1 MSLLAPSLLSADFF
15 NLSQQLNILENEEI
29 KYLHLDVMD
38 GNFVPNISFG
48 PGIIKTLRE
57 HYNFVFDT
65 HLMVDSPERYLVDF
79 KNAGCD
85 ILTIHFE
92 ATKHPLRVL
101 QEIRKLGMKAG
112 ISLNPGTP
120 VEVLDYL
127 WDELD
132 LILIMTVNPGFGGQ
146 SFIDS
151 QISKIKKVSSL
162 ILEKNPNILLEV
174 DGGIK
179 TTNIDKLLNLNID
192 LFVSGSDVFNK
203 DLEIMQGKLIKYKEL
218 FREKKVNED

>member
-1 MSLLAPSLLSADFF
+1 MSFLSPSLLSASFY
-15 NLSQQLNILENEEI
+15 NLSEQLDILVENDI

-48 PGIIKTLRE
+48 PGIIRSLRKK
-57 HYNFVFDT
+57 YDFIFDT
-65 HLMVDSPERYLVDF
+65 HLMIVNPENYIENF
-79 KNAGCD
+79 KEAGCD
-85 ILTIHFE
+85 IVTIHYE

-101 QEIRKLGMKAG
+101 QQIRQMGMKAG

-146 SFIDS
+146 SFIES
-151 QISKIKKVSSL
+151 QLKKIKRIREL
-162 ILEKNPNILLEV
+162 INKNNPEILLEI
-174 DGGIK
+174 DGGVK
-179 TTNIDKLLNLNID
+179 TTNIERLLDLDID
-192 LFVSGSDVFNK
+192 LFVSGSDVFNE
-203 DLEIMQGKLIKYKEL
+203 DIYLMQAKLDKYKEIL
-218 FREKKVNED
+218 RRI

>member
-1 MSLLAPSLLSADFF
+1 MSFLSPSLLSANFY
-15 NLSQQLNILENEEI
+15 NLSEQFDILVENDI

-48 PGIIKTLRE
+48 PGIIKSLRKK
-57 HYNFVFDT
+57 YDFIFDT
-65 HLMVDSPERYLVDF
+65 HLMIVNPENYIENF
-79 KNAGCD
+79 KEAGCD
-85 ILTIHFE
+85 IVTIHYE

-101 QEIRKLGMKAG
+101 QQIKQMGMKAG

-146 SFIDS
+146 SFIES
-151 QISKIKKVSSL
+151 QLKKIKRIREL
-162 ILEKNPNILLEV
+162 INKNSPEILLEI
-174 DGGIK
+174 DGGVK
-179 TTNIDKLLNLNID
+179 TTNIERLLDLGID
-192 LFVSGSDVFNK
+192 LFVSGSDVFNEDI
-203 DLEIMQGKLIKYKEL
+203 DLMQAKLDKYKEIL
-218 FREKKVNED
+218 RRI

>member
-1 MSLLAPSLLSADFF
+1 MSFLSPSLLSANFY
-15 NLSQQLNILENEEI
+15 NLSEQLDILVENDI

-48 PGIIKTLRE
+48 PGIIKSLRKK
-57 HYNFVFDT
+57 YDFIFDT
-65 HLMVDSPERYLVDF
+65 HLMIVNPENYIENF
-79 KNAGCD
+79 KDAGCD
-85 ILTIHFE
+85 IVTIHYE

-101 QEIRKLGMKAG
+101 QQIRQMEMKAG

-146 SFIDS
+146 SFIES
-151 QISKIKKVSSL
+151 QLKKIKRIREL
-162 ILEKNPNILLEV
+162 INKNNPEILLEI
-174 DGGIK
+174 DGGVK
-179 TTNIDKLLNLNID
+179 TTNIESLLDLDID
-192 LFVSGSDVFNK
+192 LFVSGSDVFNE
-203 DLEIMQGKLIKYKEL
+203 DIYLMQAKLDKYKEIL
-218 FREKKVNED
+218 RRI

>member
-1 MSLLAPSLLSADFF
+1 MSFLSPSLLSANFY
-15 NLSQQLNILENEEI
+15 NLSEQLDILVEKDI

-48 PGIIKTLRE
+48 PGIIKSLRKK
-57 HYNFVFDT
+57 YDFIFDT
-65 HLMVDSPERYLVDF
+65 HLMIVNPENYIENF
-79 KNAGCD
+79 KEAGCD
-85 ILTIHFE
+85 IVTIHYE

-101 QEIRKLGMKAG
+101 QQIKQMGMKAG

-146 SFIDS
+146 SFIES
-151 QISKIKKVSSL
+151 QLKKIKRIREL
-162 ILEKNPNILLEV
+162 INKNNPEILLEI
-174 DGGIK
+174 DGGVK
-179 TTNIDKLLNLNID
+179 TTNIERLLDLGID
-192 LFVSGSDVFNK
+192 LFVSGSDVFNEDI
-203 DLEIMQGKLIKYKEL
+203 DLMQAKLDKYKEIL
-218 FREKKVNED
+218 RRI

>member
-1 MSLLAPSLLSADFF
+1 MSFLSPSLLSADFY
-15 NLSQQLNILENEEI
+15 NLSKQLDILAENEI

-48 PGIIKTLRE
+48 PGIIKSLRE
-57 HYNFVFDT
+57 NYDFIFDT
-65 HLMVDSPERYLVDF
+65 HLMITSPEKYIENF
-79 KNAGCD
+79 KDAGCD
-85 ILTIHFE
+85 IVTIHYE

-101 QEIRKLGMKAG
+101 QQIREMGMKAG
-112 ISLNPGTP
+112 VSLNPGTP

-146 SFIDS
+146 SFIES
-151 QISKIKKVSSL
+151 QVKKIKRVREL
-162 ILEKNPNILLEV
+162 INENNPNILLEI
-174 DGGIK
+174 DGGVK
-179 TTNIDKLLNLNID
+179 TTNIEKLLDLDID

-203 DLEIMQGKLIKYKEL
+203 DLTQMQAKLDKYKEIL
-218 FREKKVNED
+218 KEENIGK

>member
-1 MSLLAPSLLSADFF
+1 MSFLSPSLLSADFY
-15 NLSQQLNILENEEI
+15 NLSKQLDILEKKEI

-48 PGIIKTLRE
+48 PGIIKCLRKK
-57 HYNFVFDT
+57 YDFVFDT
-65 HLMVDSPERYLVDF
+65 HLMISNPENYIKDF
-79 KNAGCD
+79 KEAGCD
-85 ILTIHFE
+85 IVTIHYE

-101 QEIRKLGMKAG
+101 QQIREMGMKAG

-146 SFIDS
+146 SFINS
-151 QISKIKKVSSL
+151 QIEKIKRVREL
-162 ILEKNPNILLEV
+162 INKNKPEVLLEI
-174 DGGIK
+174 DGGVK
-179 TTNIDKLLNLNID
+179 TTNIDGLLDLNID
-192 LFVSGSDVFNK
+192 LFVSGSDVFNE
-203 DLEIMQGKLIKYKEL
+203 DLDMMQAKLDKYKQII
-218 FREKKVNED
+218 KEDSIGK

>member
-1 MSLLAPSLLSADFF
+1 MSFLSPSLLSANFY
-15 NLSQQLNILENEEI
+15 NLSEQLDILVENDI

-48 PGIIKTLRE
+48 PGIIKSLRKK
-57 HYNFVFDT
+57 YDFIFDT
-65 HLMVDSPERYLVDF
+65 HLMIVNPENYIENF
-79 KNAGCD
+79 KEAGCD
-85 ILTIHFE
+85 IVTIHYE

-101 QEIRKLGMKAG
+101 QQIKQMGMKAG

-146 SFIDS
+146 SFIES
-151 QISKIKKVSSL
+151 QLKKIKRIREL
-162 ILEKNPNILLEV
+162 INKNSPEILLEI
-174 DGGIK
+174 DGGVK
-179 TTNIDKLLNLNID
+179 TTNIERLLDLGID
-192 LFVSGSDVFNK
+192 LFVSGSDVFNEDI
-203 DLEIMQGKLIKYKEL
+203 DLMQAKLDKYKEIL
-218 FREKKVNED
+218 RRI

>member
-1 MSLLAPSLLSADFF
+1 MSFLSPSLLSADFY
-15 NLSQQLNILENEEI
+15 NLSKQLDILAKNEI

-48 PGIIKTLRE
+48 PGIIKSLRE
-57 HYNFVFDT
+57 NYDFIFDT
-65 HLMVDSPERYLVDF
+65 HLMIASPEKYIEDF

-85 ILTIHFE
+85 IVTIHYE

-101 QEIRKLGMKAG
+101 QQIREMGMKAG
-112 ISLNPGTP
+112 VSLNPGTP

-146 SFIDS
+146 SFIES
-151 QISKIKKVSSL
+151 QVKKIRKVREL
-162 ILEKNPNILLEV
+162 INKNNPNIILEI
-174 DGGIK
+174 DGGVK
-179 TTNIDKLLNLNID
+179 TTNIEKLLDLDIE
-192 LFVSGSDVFNK
+192 LFVSGSDVFSK
-203 DLEIMQGKLIKYKEL
+203 DLDAMQAKLDKYKEIL
-218 FREKKVNED
+218 

>member
-1 MSLLAPSLLSADFF
+1 MSFLSPSLLSANFY
-15 NLSQQLNILENEEI
+15 NLSEQLDILVENDV

-48 PGIIKTLRE
+48 PGIIKSLRKK
-57 HYNFVFDT
+57 YDFIFDT
-65 HLMVDSPERYLVDF
+65 HLMIVNPENYIENF
-79 KNAGCD
+79 KDAGCD
-85 ILTIHFE
+85 IVTIHYE

-101 QEIRKLGMKAG
+101 QQIRQMGMKAG

-146 SFIDS
+146 SFIES
-151 QISKIKKVSSL
+151 QLKKIKRIREL
-162 ILEKNPNILLEV
+162 INKNNPEILLEI
-174 DGGIK
+174 DGGVK
-179 TTNIDKLLNLNID
+179 TTNIERLLDLDID
-192 LFVSGSDVFNK
+192 LFVSGSDVFNE
-203 DLEIMQGKLIKYKEL
+203 DIYLMQAKLDKYKEIL
-218 FREKKVNED
+218 RRI

>member
-1 MSLLAPSLLSADFF
+1 MSFLSPSLLSADFY
-15 NLSQQLNILENEEI
+15 NLSKQLDILAENEI

-48 PGIIKTLRE
+48 PGIIKSLRE
-57 HYNFVFDT
+57 NYDFIFDT
-65 HLMVDSPERYLVDF
+65 HLMIASPEKYIENF
-79 KNAGCD
+79 KDAGCD
-85 ILTIHFE
+85 IVTIHYE

-101 QEIRKLGMKAG
+101 QQIREMGMKAG

-146 SFIDS
+146 SFIES
-151 QISKIKKVSSL
+151 QVKKIKRVREL
-162 ILEKNPNILLEV
+162 INENNPNILLEI
-174 DGGIK
+174 DGGVK
-179 TTNIDKLLNLNID
+179 TTNIEKLLDLDID

-203 DLEIMQGKLIKYKEL
+203 DLTQMQAKLDKYKEIL
-218 FREKKVNED
+218 KEENIGK

>member
-1 MSLLAPSLLSADFF
+1 MSFLSPSLLSANFY
-15 NLSQQLNILENEEI
+15 NLSEQLDILVENDI

-48 PGIIKTLRE
+48 PGIIKSLRKK
-57 HYNFVFDT
+57 YDFIFDT
-65 HLMVDSPERYLVDF
+65 HLMIVNPENYIENF
-79 KNAGCD
+79 KEAGCD
-85 ILTIHFE
+85 IVTIHYE

-101 QEIRKLGMKAG
+101 QQIRQMGMKAG

-146 SFIDS
+146 SFIES
-151 QISKIKKVSSL
+151 QLKKIKRIREL
-162 ILEKNPNILLEV
+162 INKNNLDILLEI
-174 DGGIK
+174 DGGVK
-179 TTNIDKLLNLNID
+179 TTNIERLLDLGVD
-192 LFVSGSDVFNK
+192 LFVSGSDVFNEDI
-203 DLEIMQGKLIKYKEL
+203 DLMQAKLDKYKEIL
-218 FREKKVNED
+218 RRI

>member
-1 MSLLAPSLLSADFF
+1 MSFLSPSLLSANFY
-15 NLSQQLNILENEEI
+15 NLSEQLDILVENDI

-48 PGIIKTLRE
+48 PGIIKSLRKK
-57 HYNFVFDT
+57 YDFIFDT
-65 HLMVDSPERYLVDF
+65 HLMIVNPENYIENF
-79 KNAGCD
+79 KEAGCD
-85 ILTIHFE
+85 IVTIHYE

-101 QEIRKLGMKAG
+101 QQIRQMGMKAG

-146 SFIDS
+146 SFIES
-151 QISKIKKVSSL
+151 QLKKIKRIREL
-162 ILEKNPNILLEV
+162 INKNNPEILLEI
-174 DGGIK
+174 DGGVK
-179 TTNIDKLLNLNID
+179 TTNIESLLDLDID
-192 LFVSGSDVFNK
+192 LFVSGSDVFNE
-203 DLEIMQGKLIKYKEL
+203 DIYLMQAKLDKYKEIL
-218 FREKKVNED
+218 RRI

>member
-1 MSLLAPSLLSADFF
+1 MSFLSPSLLSANFY
-15 NLSQQLNILENEEI
+15 NLSEQLDILVENDI

-48 PGIIKTLRE
+48 PGIIKSLRKK
-57 HYNFVFDT
+57 YDFIFDT
-65 HLMVDSPERYLVDF
+65 HLMIVNPENYIENF
-79 KNAGCD
+79 KEAGCD
-85 ILTIHFE
+85 IVTIHYE

-101 QEIRKLGMKAG
+101 QQIRQMGMKAG

-146 SFIDS
+146 SFIES
-151 QISKIKKVSSL
+151 QLKKIKRIREL
-162 ILEKNPNILLEV
+162 INKNNPEILLEI
-174 DGGIK
+174 DGGVK
-179 TTNIDKLLNLNID
+179 TTNIERLLDLDID
-192 LFVSGSDVFNK
+192 LFVSGSDVFNE
-203 DLEIMQGKLIKYKEL
+203 DIYLMQAKLDKYKEIL
-218 FREKKVNED
+218 RRI

>member
-1 MSLLAPSLLSADFF
+1 MSFLSPSLLSADFY
-15 NLSQQLNILENEEI
+15 NLSKQLDILAKNEI

-48 PGIIKTLRE
+48 PGIIKSLRE
-57 HYNFVFDT
+57 NYDFIFDT
-65 HLMVDSPERYLVDF
+65 HLMIASPEKYIEDF

-85 ILTIHFE
+85 IVTIHYE

-101 QEIRKLGMKAG
+101 QQIREMGMKAG
-112 ISLNPGTP
+112 VSLNPGTP

-146 SFIDS
+146 SFIES
-151 QISKIKKVSSL
+151 QVKKIRKVREL
-162 ILEKNPNILLEV
+162 INKNNPNIILEI
-174 DGGIK
+174 DGGVK
-179 TTNIDKLLNLNID
+179 TTNIEKLLDLDID
-192 LFVSGSDVFNK
+192 LFVSGSDVFSK
-203 DLEIMQGKLIKYKEL
+203 DLDAMQAKLDKYKEIL
-218 FREKKVNED
+218 KEDNIGK

>member
-1 MSLLAPSLLSADFF
+1 MSFLSPSLLSADFY
-15 NLSQQLNILENEEI
+15 NLSKQLDILAKNEI

-48 PGIIKTLRE
+48 PGIIKSLRE
-57 HYNFVFDT
+57 NYDFIFDT
-65 HLMVDSPERYLVDF
+65 HLMIASPEKYIEDF

-85 ILTIHFE
+85 IVTIHYE

-101 QEIRKLGMKAG
+101 QQIREMGMKAG
-112 ISLNPGTP
+112 VSLNPGTP

-146 SFIDS
+146 SFIES
-151 QISKIKKVSSL
+151 QVKKIRKVREL
-162 ILEKNPNILLEV
+162 INKNNPNIILEI
-174 DGGIK
+174 DGGVK
-179 TTNIDKLLNLNID
+179 TTNIEKLLDLDID

-203 DLEIMQGKLIKYKEL
+203 DLDAMQAKLDKYKEIL
-218 FREKKVNED
+218 KEDNIGK

>member
-1 MSLLAPSLLSADFF
+1 MSFLSPSLLSANFY
-15 NLSQQLNILENEEI
+15 NLSEQLDILVENDI

-48 PGIIKTLRE
+48 PGIIKSLRKK
-57 HYNFVFDT
+57 YDFIFDT
-65 HLMVDSPERYLVDF
+65 HLMIVNPENYIENF
-79 KNAGCD
+79 KEAGCD
-85 ILTIHFE
+85 IVTIHYE

-101 QEIRKLGMKAG
+101 QQIKQMGMKAG

-146 SFIDS
+146 SFIES
-151 QISKIKKVSSL
+151 QLKKIKRIREL
-162 ILEKNPNILLEV
+162 INKNNPEILLEI
-174 DGGIK
+174 DGGVK
-179 TTNIDKLLNLNID
+179 TTNIERLLDLGID
-192 LFVSGSDVFNK
+192 LFVSGSDVFNEDI
-203 DLEIMQGKLIKYKEL
+203 DLMQAKLDKYKEIL
-218 FREKKVNED
+218 RRI

>member
-1 MSLLAPSLLSADFF
+1 MSFLSPSLLSANFY
-15 NLSQQLNILENEEI
+15 NLSEQLDILVENDI

-48 PGIIKTLRE
+48 PGIIKSLRKK
-57 HYNFVFDT
+57 YDFIFDT
-65 HLMVDSPERYLVDF
+65 HLMIVNPENYIENF
-79 KNAGCD
+79 KEAGCD
-85 ILTIHFE
+85 IVTIHYE

-101 QEIRKLGMKAG
+101 QQIRQMGMKAG

-146 SFIDS
+146 SFIES
-151 QISKIKKVSSL
+151 QVKKIKRIREL
-162 ILEKNPNILLEV
+162 INKNNPEILLEI
-174 DGGIK
+174 DGGVK
-179 TTNIDKLLNLNID
+179 TTNIERLLDLGID
-192 LFVSGSDVFNK
+192 LFVSGSDVFNE
-203 DLEIMQGKLIKYKEL
+203 DIYLMQAKLDKYKEIL
-218 FREKKVNED
+218 RRI

>member
-1 MSLLAPSLLSADFF
+1 MSFLSPSLLSADFY
-15 NLSQQLNILENEEI
+15 NLSKQLDILAKNEI

-48 PGIIKTLRE
+48 PGIIKSLRE
-57 HYNFVFDT
+57 NYDFIFDT
-65 HLMVDSPERYLVDF
+65 HLMIASPEKYIEDF

-85 ILTIHFE
+85 IVTIHYE

-101 QEIRKLGMKAG
+101 QQIREMGMKAG
-112 ISLNPGTP
+112 VSLNPGTP

-146 SFIDS
+146 SFIES
-151 QISKIKKVSSL
+151 QVEKIRKVREL
-162 ILEKNPNILLEV
+162 INKNNPNIILEI
-174 DGGIK
+174 DGGVK
-179 TTNIDKLLNLNID
+179 TTNIEKLLDLDIE

-203 DLEIMQGKLIKYKEL
+203 DLDAMQAKLDKYKEIL
-218 FREKKVNED
+218 KEDNIGK

>member
-1 MSLLAPSLLSADFF
+1 MSFLSPSLLSANFY
-15 NLSQQLNILENEEI
+15 NLSEQLDILVENDV

-48 PGIIKTLRE
+48 PGIIKSLRKK
-57 HYNFVFDT
+57 YDFIFDT
-65 HLMVDSPERYLVDF
+65 HLMIVNPENYIENF
-79 KNAGCD
+79 KDAGCD
-85 ILTIHFE
+85 IVTIHYE

-101 QEIRKLGMKAG
+101 QQIRQMGMKAG

-146 SFIDS
+146 SFIES
-151 QISKIKKVSSL
+151 QLKKIKRIREL
-162 ILEKNPNILLEV
+162 INKNNPEILLEI
-174 DGGIK
+174 DGGVK
-179 TTNIDKLLNLNID
+179 TTNIESLLDLDID
-192 LFVSGSDVFNK
+192 LFVSGSDVFNE
-203 DLEIMQGKLIKYKEL
+203 DIYLMQAKLDKYKEIL
-218 FREKKVNED
+218 RRI

>member
-1 MSLLAPSLLSADFF
+1 MSFLSPSLLSADFY
-15 NLSQQLNILENEEI
+15 NLSKQLDILAENEI

-48 PGIIKTLRE
+48 PGIIKSLRE
-57 HYNFVFDT
+57 NYDFIFDT
-65 HLMVDSPERYLVDF
+65 HLMITSPGKYIENF
-79 KNAGCD
+79 KDAGCD
-85 ILTIHFE
+85 IVTIHYE

-101 QEIRKLGMKAG
+101 QQIREMGMKAG
-112 ISLNPGTP
+112 VSLNPGTP

-146 SFIDS
+146 SFIES
-151 QISKIKKVSSL
+151 QVKKIKRVREL
-162 ILEKNPNILLEV
+162 INENNPNILLEI
-174 DGGIK
+174 DGGVK
-179 TTNIDKLLNLNID
+179 TTNIEKLLDLDID

-203 DLEIMQGKLIKYKEL
+203 DLDAMQAKLDKYNEILEEDNIGK
-218 FREKKVNED
+218 

>member
-1 MSLLAPSLLSADFF
+1 MSFLSPSLLSANFY
-15 NLSQQLNILENEEI
+15 NLSEQLDILVENDI

-48 PGIIKTLRE
+48 PGIIKSLRKK
-57 HYNFVFDT
+57 YDFIFDT
-65 HLMVDSPERYLVDF
+65 HLMIVNPENYIENF
-79 KNAGCD
+79 KDAGCD
-85 ILTIHFE
+85 IVTIHYE

-101 QEIRKLGMKAG
+101 QQIRQMEMKAG

-146 SFIDS
+146 SFIES
-151 QISKIKKVSSL
+151 QLKKIKRIREL
-162 ILEKNPNILLEV
+162 INKNNPEILLEI
-174 DGGIK
+174 DGGVK
-179 TTNIDKLLNLNID
+179 TTNIERFLDLDID
-192 LFVSGSDVFNK
+192 LFVSGSDVFNEDI
-203 DLEIMQGKLIKYKEL
+203 DLMQAKLDKYKGIL
-218 FREKKVNED
+218 RRI

>member
-1 MSLLAPSLLSADFF
+1 MSFLSPSLLSANFY
-15 NLSQQLNILENEEI
+15 NLSEQLDILVENDV

-48 PGIIKTLRE
+48 PGIIKSLRKK
-57 HYNFVFDT
+57 YDFIFDT
-65 HLMVDSPERYLVDF
+65 HLMIVNPENYIENF
-79 KNAGCD
+79 KDAGCD
-85 ILTIHFE
+85 IVTIHYE

-101 QEIRKLGMKAG
+101 QQIRQMGMKAG

-146 SFIDS
+146 SFIES
-151 QISKIKKVSSL
+151 QVKKIKRIREL
-162 ILEKNPNILLEV
+162 INKNNPDILLEI
-174 DGGIK
+174 DGGVK
-179 TTNIDKLLNLNID
+179 TTNIERLLDLDID
-192 LFVSGSDVFNK
+192 LFVSGSDVFNE
-203 DLEIMQGKLIKYKEL
+203 DIYLMQDKLDKYKEIL
-218 FREKKVNED
+218 RRI

>member
-1 MSLLAPSLLSADFF
+1 MSFLSPSLLSANFY
-15 NLSQQLNILENEEI
+15 NLSEQLDILVENDV

-48 PGIIKTLRE
+48 PGIIKSLRKK
-57 HYNFVFDT
+57 YDFIFDT
-65 HLMVDSPERYLVDF
+65 HLMIVNPENYIENF
-79 KNAGCD
+79 KEAGCD
-85 ILTIHFE
+85 IVTIHYE

-101 QEIRKLGMKAG
+101 QQIRQMGMKAG

-146 SFIDS
+146 SFIES
-151 QISKIKKVSSL
+151 QVKKIKRIREL
-162 ILEKNPNILLEV
+162 INKNNPEILLEI
-174 DGGIK
+174 DGGVK
-179 TTNIDKLLNLNID
+179 TTNIERLLDLGID
-192 LFVSGSDVFNK
+192 LFVSGSDVFNEDI
-203 DLEIMQGKLIKYKEL
+203 DLMQAKLDKYKEIL
-218 FREKKVNED
+218 RRI

>member
-1 MSLLAPSLLSADFF
+1 MSFLSPSLLSANFY
-15 NLSQQLNILENEEI
+15 NLSEQLDILVENDV

-48 PGIIKTLRE
+48 PGIIKSLRKK
-57 HYNFVFDT
+57 YDFIFDT
-65 HLMVDSPERYLVDF
+65 HLMIVNPENYIENF
-79 KNAGCD
+79 KDAGCD
-85 ILTIHFE
+85 IVTIHYE

-101 QEIRKLGMKAG
+101 QQIRQMKMKAG

-146 SFIDS
+146 SFIES
-151 QISKIKKVSSL
+151 QLKKIKRIREL
-162 ILEKNPNILLEV
+162 INKNNPEILLEI
-174 DGGIK
+174 DGGVK
-179 TTNIDKLLNLNID
+179 TTNIESFLDLDID
-192 LFVSGSDVFNK
+192 LFVSGSDVFNEDI
-203 DLEIMQGKLIKYKEL
+203 DLMQAKLDKYKGIL
-218 FREKKVNED
+218 RRI

>member
-1 MSLLAPSLLSADFF
+1 MSFLSPSLLSANFY
-15 NLSQQLNILENEEI
+15 NLSEQLDILVENDI

-48 PGIIKTLRE
+48 PGIIKSLRKK
-57 HYNFVFDT
+57 YDFIFDT
-65 HLMVDSPERYLVDF
+65 HLMIVNPENYIENF
-79 KNAGCD
+79 KEAGCD
-85 ILTIHFE
+85 IVTIHYE

-101 QEIRKLGMKAG
+101 QQIRQMGMKAG

-146 SFIDS
+146 SFIES
-151 QISKIKKVSSL
+151 QVKKIKRIREL
-162 ILEKNPNILLEV
+162 INKNNPEILLEI
-174 DGGIK
+174 DGGVK
-179 TTNIDKLLNLNID
+179 TTNIERLLDLGID
-192 LFVSGSDVFNK
+192 LFVSGSDVFNEDI
-203 DLEIMQGKLIKYKEL
+203 DLMQAKLDKYKEIL
-218 FREKKVNED
+218 RRI

>member
-1 MSLLAPSLLSADFF
+1 MSFLSPSLLSANFY
-15 NLSQQLNILENEEI
+15 NLSEQLDILVENDV

-48 PGIIKTLRE
+48 PGIIKSLRKK
-57 HYNFVFDT
+57 YDFIFDT
-65 HLMVDSPERYLVDF
+65 HLMIVNPENYIENF
-79 KNAGCD
+79 KEAGCD
-85 ILTIHFE
+85 IVTIHYE

-101 QEIRKLGMKAG
+101 QQIRQMGMKAG

-146 SFIDS
+146 SFIES
-151 QISKIKKVSSL
+151 QVKKIKRIREL
-162 ILEKNPNILLEV
+162 INKNNPEILLEI
-174 DGGIK
+174 DGGLK
-179 TTNIDKLLNLNID
+179 TTNIERLLDLGID
-192 LFVSGSDVFNK
+192 LFVSGSDVFNEDI
-203 DLEIMQGKLIKYKEL
+203 DLMQAKLDKYKEIL
-218 FREKKVNED
+218 RRI

>member
-1 MSLLAPSLLSADFF
+1 MSFLSPSLLSANFY
-15 NLSQQLNILENEEI
+15 NLSEQLDILVENDI

-48 PGIIKTLRE
+48 PGIIKSLRKK
-57 HYNFVFDT
+57 YDFIFDT
-65 HLMVDSPERYLVDF
+65 HLMIVNPENYIENF
-79 KNAGCD
+79 KEAGCD
-85 ILTIHFE
+85 IVTIHYE

-101 QEIRKLGMKAG
+101 QQIRQMGMKAG

-146 SFIDS
+146 SFIES
-151 QISKIKKVSSL
+151 QVKKIKRIREL
-162 ILEKNPNILLEV
+162 INKNNPDILLEI
-174 DGGIK
+174 DGGVK
-179 TTNIDKLLNLNID
+179 TTNIERLLDLDID
-192 LFVSGSDVFNK
+192 LFVSGSDVFNE
-203 DLEIMQGKLIKYKEL
+203 DIYLMQDKLDKYKEIL
-218 FREKKVNED
+218 RRI

>member
-1 MSLLAPSLLSADFF
+1 MSFLSPSLLSANFY
-15 NLSQQLNILENEEI
+15 NLSEQLDILVENDI

-48 PGIIKTLRE
+48 PGIIKSLRKK
-57 HYNFVFDT
+57 YDFTFDT
-65 HLMVDSPERYLVDF
+65 HLMIVNPENYIENF
-79 KNAGCD
+79 KEAGCD
-85 ILTIHFE
+85 IVTIHYE

-101 QEIRKLGMKAG
+101 QQIRQMGMKAG

-146 SFIDS
+146 SFIES
-151 QISKIKKVSSL
+151 QLKKIKRIREL
-162 ILEKNPNILLEV
+162 INKNNPEILLEI
-174 DGGIK
+174 DGGVK
-179 TTNIDKLLNLNID
+179 TTNIERFLDLDID
-192 LFVSGSDVFNK
+192 LFVSGSDVFNEDI
-203 DLEIMQGKLIKYKEL
+203 DLMQAKLDKYKGIL
-218 FREKKVNED
+218 RRI